1 MGGCRVG
8 LQCIS
13 RQRAN
18 GGARTVRDSTATGG
32 CAEMPATAPPPLRQ
46 HKPADPAGV
55 QMGIGGRRS
64 GSTAITHLD
73 ACELVDRVR
82 EAGHVAPAE
91 DDACGVRAHSGRA
104 SRHCDLGVRAEARS
118 GRTGARERMHSG
130 DVGSVVP

>member
-1 MGGCRVG
+1 M
-8 LQCIS
+8 
-13 RQRAN
+13 
-18 GGARTVRDSTATGG
+18 TATRS
-32 CAEMPATAPPPLRQ
+32 ATAPQ

-55 QMGIGGRRS
+55 PMGIGGRRS

-104 SRHCDLGVRAEARS
+104 SRHCALGVRAEARS
-118 GRTGARERMHSG
+118 ERPNRCAREDALR
-130 DVGSVVP
+130 